1 MGLQDQIQVRW
12 FFYIEVQTACSKRLL
27 SRVRKLTWLLKAM
40 KKSMVYIMPRRHV
53 QSSCSKWYHSHPLTF
68 STGPTLIPVRR
79 QERFP
84 SRRSQRRGRGQ
95 PPGYEDSIHPY
106 YLCKLSKALYGLN
119 YPDLKNSPKSL
130 FLTRRVSKLPEAKLL
145 APLWISNSSFSFYL
159 GGAIRTLDR
168 IYKRFLFLCRHLNEL
183 MWTLLSPRTIS
194 QIHIKMLTR
203 FSFLCWFLSM
213 KFAMLH

>member
-1 MGLQDQIQVRW
+1 MLEKKGCSSKEWNLGSCLSTTWQKHCWVKVGLQDQIQVRW

-27 SRVRKLTWLLKAM
+27 SLVRKLAWLLKAM
-40 KKSMVYIMPRRHV
+40 KKSMVHIMPRRHV

-95 PPGYEDSIHPY
+95 PPGYEDSIHPD

-119 YPDLKNSPKSL
+119 SN
-130 FLTRRVSKLPEAKLL
+130 R
-145 APLWISNSSFSFYL
+145 LW
-159 GGAIRTLDR
+159 
-168 IYKRFLFLCRHLNEL
+168 
-183 MWTLLSPRTIS
+183 
-194 QIHIKMLTR
+194 
-203 FSFLCWFLSM
+203 
-213 KFAMLH
+213 

>member
-1 MGLQDQIQVRW
+1 MLEKMEALQKNETWDLVFPPPDKNIVGQGGLTKSNKIQVRW

-95 PPGYEDSIHPY
+95 PPGYEDSIHPDF
-106 YLCKLSKALYGLN
+106 LCKLSKALYGLN

-130 FLTRRVSKLPEAKLL
+130 FLTRRVSKLPEAKG
-145 APLWISNSSFSFYL
+145 P
-159 GGAIRTLDR
+159 
-168 IYKRFLFLCRHLNEL
+168 
-183 MWTLLSPRTIS
+183 P
-194 QIHIKMLTR
+194 
-203 FSFLCWFLSM
+203 
-213 KFAMLH
+213 